1 MNGDKS
7 FKLVPGMQN
16 ARLGV
21 ICYYLKNLPSC
32 SVSLVLKSI
41 SGPAASP
48 LPETVE
54 MDGAIYVL
62 TAFI

>member
-1 MNGDKS
+1 
-7 FKLVPGMQN
+7 MQN
-16 ARLGV
+16 AHLGV

-48 LPETVE
+48 LPETIEV
-54 MDGAIYVL
+54 DGAIYVL